1 MRRLDSWKEIA
12 EYLGRDVRTAM
23 RWESQGL
30 PVHRVPGGKGTSVF
44 AMTSEIDQWLTGRS
58 AVALPPPAAVAPHAS
73 RRARWIAAIAAGVLL
88 TIVIAAAIVSRT
100 RSASP
105 DAAGLGVIVSN
116 GSVAIT
122 GESGAA
128 RVIHRLDPG
137 AVLVA
142 RTPAR
147 VADNQRDR
155 RAEVMVAVSFYENAA
170 DRSVRKG
177 ELLDLSTDGRVRWR
191 FAFDDVLTFRDGA
204 VRGPWAL
211 ADWQA
216 APAASAPRVAVA
228 AHDFTWW
235 ASVVAVIDPD
245 GRRLST
251 FVNPGWMESLF
262 WLRADRLAIAGFSNA
277 RNEAMLAVVDPA
289 AGDRS
294 APGTAGTSFACSSC
308 SPGAPLFYATFPRSE
323 INVLTSGPFNRA
335 QVAVIG
341 DRVRV
346 TTIEIADSTVAGVYE
361 FDRELRFVRARYS
374 ESYWDAHRRLELE
387 GKLRHTR
394 SACSER
400 DGPPAIRV
408 WDARDGWVR
417 VRPAG
422 GWIGASGTGSV
433 RQALRRIDA
442 GHRAQRKRVADA
454 Q

>member
-1 MRRLDSWKEIA
+1 MAPPQRPTGSQMRRLDSWKEIA

-30 PVHRVPGGKGTSVF
+30 PVHRVPGGKGSSVF
-44 AMTSEIDQWLTGRS
+44 ALTSEIDQWLTGRS
-58 AVALPPPAAVAPHAS
+58 PVELPPPVVAPRAS
-73 RRARWIAAIAAGVLL
+73 RRARWVAGIAAGVLL
-88 TIVIAAAIVSRT
+88 TIVIVAAIVSR
-100 RSASP
+100 APP
-105 DAAGLGVIVSN
+105 DAAGLRVSATN
-116 GSVAIT
+116 GSVAIA

-147 VADNQRDR
+147 VTDNPRDR

-191 FAFDDVLTFRDGA
+191 FAFDDVLTFRDGT

-235 ASVVAVIDPD
+235 ASVVAVIDAD
-245 GRRLST
+245 GRRLSS
-251 FVNPGWMESLF
+251 FVNPGWMESLL
-262 WLRADRLAIAGFSNA
+262 WLRVDRLAIAGFSNA

-294 APGTAGTSFACSSC
+294 APGTLGTPFACSNC
-308 SPGAPLFYATFPRSE
+308 SAAAPLFYATFPRSE
-323 INVLTSGPFNRA
+323 LNVLTSGPFNRA

-346 TTIEIADSTVAGVYE
+346 TTIEIANSTVAGVYE
-361 FDRELRFVRARYS
+361 FDRELRLVRARYS

-394 SACSER
+394 DACPER

-408 WDARDGWVR
+408 WNARDGWVR
-417 VRPAG
+417 VHPAG
-422 GWIGASGTGSV
+422 
-433 RQALRRIDA
+433 
-442 GHRAQRKRVADA
+442 
-454 Q
+454 